1 MSGQYMHECMTYENI
16 LSSFLHGTTLL
27 RLYLRRK
34 AIFSIVSKFI
44 GNMLL
49 GKMVKKYKKK
59 INLIFHVV
67 L

>member
-34 AIFSIVSKFI
+34 EIFSIVSKFI

-49 GKMVKKYKKK
+49 GKMVKK
-59 INLIFHVV
+59 
-67 L
+67 